1 MTDDSPRGAR
11 AHAIPLPEARRIKR
25 AIESLDTG
33 ARVGRP
39 SGAPSHPMGERGD
52 AAQYLGML
60 KALVQQIEYGLNG
73 GPLQTDVQKGVFAT
87 YDRSLPAILAAESS
101 RAASLREFAR
111 QGIMQLPHASQQMA
125 ASAAAFMVAEHGLAA
140 ASEIA
145 VGVGAPDFDE
155 NEVVRQSEAMY
166 DAADQLTD
174 YVAQKRAEFGEERP

>member
-11 AHAIPLPEARRIKR
+11 AHVIPLPEARRIKR

-73 GPLQTDVQKGVFAT
+73 GPLQTDVQKGVFT
-87 YDRSLPAILAAESS
+87 
-101 RAASLREFAR
+101 
-111 QGIMQLPHASQQMA
+111 
-125 ASAAAFMVAEHGLAA
+125 
-140 ASEIA
+140 
-145 VGVGAPDFDE
+145 
-155 NEVVRQSEAMY
+155 
-166 DAADQLTD
+166 
-174 YVAQKRAEFGEERP
+174 

>member
-11 AHAIPLPEARRIKR
+11 AHVIPLPEARRIKR

-87 YDRSLPAILAAESS
+87 YDRNFPAILAAESS
-101 RAASLREFAR
+101 RAASLVQFAA
-111 QGIMQLPHASQQMA
+111 QGIQQLPHASQQMA
-125 ASAAAFMVAEHGLAA
+125 ATALAFTVAEHGFAA

-166 DAADQLTD
+166 DAADKLTE
-174 YVAQKRAEFGEERP
+174 YIGEKRAQFGEQP